1 MLHHR
6 FRPMRSRQSRRS
18 DMSVLTL
25 LYDPACGLC
34 RRVQGWLAEQPK
46 LIELRMIPI
55 KTDAARER
63 FPELNHELTS
73 EDLTVISDRGAVYFG
88 PKAWLMVL
96 WSLTRYRDWSYRLAS
111 PELLPTTRRVVSLI
125 SQHRYQ
131 ISRLAA
137 R

>member
-1 MLHHR
+1 
-6 FRPMRSRQSRRS
+6 
-18 DMSVLTL
+18 MSTLTL
-25 LYDPACGLC
+25 LYDPGCGLC

-46 LIELRMIPI
+46 LVEIKMIPI
-55 KTDAARER
+55 KTDAARQR
-63 FPELNHELTS
+63 YPGLNHDLTS
-73 EDLTVISDRGAVYFG
+73 ADLTVVSDQGAVYFG

-96 WSLTRYRDWSYRLAS
+96 WALCRYRDWSYRLAA

-131 ISRLAA
+131 ISRLGGLG